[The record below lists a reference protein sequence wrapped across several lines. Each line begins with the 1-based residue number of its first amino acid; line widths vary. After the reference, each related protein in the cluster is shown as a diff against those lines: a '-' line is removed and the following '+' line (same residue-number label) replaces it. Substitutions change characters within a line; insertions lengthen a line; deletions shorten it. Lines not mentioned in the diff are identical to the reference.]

1 MSDWFDKAI
10 ESDLN
15 NISVED
21 ITPAEKSRYDFVL
34 WNIIYLHYQDCSQ
47 IDDILSAVKLYDK
60 TIDNVFQLNK
70 SISRYVIYVE
80 SLDITYYEDIKWYS
94 FPVKTSIG
102 FDWNS
107 ESINDVISLY
117 SSIRS
122 TQLKFANVRKTNYSI
137 GPKYLALYRLNEE
150 RKIIKEE
157 LMNLRHFDVNI
168 NTFCEVLNINK
179 RYKRNKLQH
188 RYKDINEKIKSLS
201 KKQII
206 LFP

>member
-10 ESDLN
+10 ESDLD

-34 WNIIYLHYQDCSQ
+34 WNIVYLHYQDCSQ

-188 RYKDINEKIKSLS
+188 RYKDINDKIKSLS

>member
-1 MSDWFDKAI
+1 MSDWFDKAT
-10 ESDLN
+10 ESDLDN
-15 NISVED
+15 MSIED
-21 ITPAEKSRYDFVL
+21 ITPEEKSNYDFVL
-34 WNIIYLHYQDCSQ
+34 FNVVYLYYRENSQ
-47 IDDILSAVKLYDK
+47 IDDIQTAVKLYDK

-80 SLDITYYEDIKWYS
+80 SLDIRHDEDTNWNT

-107 ESINDVISLY
+107 DSLNDVITLY
-117 SSIRS
+117 SSLRS
-122 TQLKFANVRKTNYSI
+122 TQLKFANVRRTNYSI
-137 GPKYLALYRLNEE
+137 CPKYLELYHVNAE
-150 RKIIKEE
+150 RKIMREE
-157 LMNLRHFDVNI
+157 IMNLRHFDVNI

-188 RYKDINEKIKSLS
+188 RYKDINDKIKSLS

>member
-1 MSDWFDKAI
+1 MSI
-10 ESDLN
+10 
-15 NISVED
+15 ED
-21 ITPAEKSRYDFVL
+21 ITPEEKSRYDFVL
-34 WNIIYLHYQDCSQ
+34 WNIVYLQYQDSSQ
-47 IDDILSAVKLYDK
+47 IDDIHSAIKLYNK
-60 TIDNVFQLNK
+60 TINNVFQLNK
-70 SISRYVIYVE
+70 GILQYVIYVE

-107 ESINDVISLY
+107 DSLNDVITLY
-117 SSIRS
+117 SSLRS
-122 TQLKFANVRKTNYSI
+122 TQLKFANVRRTNYSI
-137 GPKYLALYRLNEE
+137 CPKYLELYHVNAE
-150 RKIIKEE
+150 RKIMREE
-157 LMNLRHFDVNI
+157 IMNLRHFDVNI

-188 RYKDINEKIKSLS
+188 RYKDINDKIKSLS

>member
-10 ESDLN
+10 ESDLD

-34 WNIIYLHYQDCSQ
+34 WNIVYLHYQDCSQ

-122 TQLKFANVRKTNYSI
+122 TQLKFANVRKTNYRI
-137 GPKYLALYRLNEE
+137 GLKYLALYRLNEE

-157 LMNLRHFDVNI
+157 LMNLQHFDVNI

>member
-1 MSDWFDKAI
+1 MSDWFDKAT
-10 ESDLN
+10 ESDLD

-34 WNIIYLHYQDCSQ
+34 WNIVYLHYQDCSQ
-47 IDDILSAVKLYDK
+47 IDDILSSIKLYNK

>member
-1 MSDWFDKAI
+1 MSDWFDKAT
-10 ESDLN
+10 ESDLDN
-15 NISVED
+15 MPIED
-21 ITPAEKSRYDFVL
+21 ITPEEKSRYDFVL
-34 WNIIYLHYQDCSQ
+34 WNIVYLHYQDCSQ

-60 TIDNVFQLNK
+60 TINNVFQLNK

-168 NTFCEVLNINK
+168 NTFCEVLSINK

-201 KKQII
+201 KNKII

>member
-1 MSDWFDKAI
+1 MSDWFDKAT
-10 ESDLN
+10 ESDLD

-34 WNIIYLHYQDCSQ
+34 WNIVYLHYQDCSQ

>member
-1 MSDWFDKAI
+1 MSDWFDKAT
-10 ESDLN
+10 ESDLDN
-15 NISVED
+15 MSIED
-21 ITPAEKSRYDFVL
+21 ITPKEKSRYDFVL
-34 WNIIYLHYQDCSQ
+34 WNVVYLQYQDSSQ
-47 IDDILSAVKLYDK
+47 IDDIHSAIKLYNK

-70 SISRYVIYVE
+70 GISRYVIYVDC
-80 SLDITYYEDIKWYS
+80 LDIKYYKDIKWYS
-94 FPVKTSIG
+94 FPVRTTIG

-117 SSIRS
+117 SSVRS

-137 GPKYLALYRLNEE
+137 FPKYLELFRLNEE

-157 LMNLRHFDVNI
+157 IMNLRHFDVNI
-168 NTFCEVLNINK
+168 NAFCKVLNIDEHFK
-179 RYKRNKLQH
+179 RYKLQH
-188 RYKDINEKIKSLS
+188 YYKDINEKIKSLS

>member
-1 MSDWFDKAI
+1 MSNWFDKAT
-10 ESDLN
+10 ESDLD

-34 WNIIYLHYQDCSQ
+34 WNIVYLHYQDCSQ

>member
-1 MSDWFDKAI
+1 MSDWFDKAN
-10 ESDLN
+10 ESDLDN
-15 NISVED
+15 MSIED
-21 ITPAEKSRYDFVL
+21 ITPEEKSRYDFVL
-34 WNIIYLHYQDCSQ
+34 WNIVYLHYQDCSQ
-47 IDDILSAVKLYDK
+47 IDDIHSAIKLYNK
-60 TIDNVFQLNK
+60 SIDNVFQLNK

-122 TQLKFANVRKTNYSI
+122 TQLKFANVRKTNYNI
-137 GPKYLALYRLNEE
+137 GPKYLELYRLNEE

-168 NTFCEVLNINK
+168 NAFCEVLNINK
-179 RYKRNKLQH
+179 RYKRHKLQH

-201 KKQII
+201 KNKII

>member
-1 MSDWFDKAI
+1 MSDWFDKAT
-10 ESDLN
+10 ESDLD

-34 WNIIYLHYQDCSQ
+34 WNIVYLHYQDCSQ

-201 KKQII
+201 KNKII